1 LLNKGDSLIKTTNR
15 QGDINM
21 SDNTSKFEQ
30 MLEKLTADDRTGAE
44 ALFHEIVVEKSR
56 SIYENLLETD
66 LADIAVEETSTE
78 ETPVEEA
85 KKDKEMK
92 KADKEDSK
100 KDKEE
105 MKKESTEEVAA
116 ETTQEVA
123 PVAVAPVTAEV
134 GGDATDDMIAD
145 IEDDKDAEDKGDEKP
160 MAADMEDK
168 IVDLE
173 DAVEELKAEFEKL
186 MSNDGDKDAEDKGDK
201 DEATA
206 TEVQVPAEEVTPEVV
221 ATTAPIATA
230 IKSEEL
236 SDRER
241 MREYVDKVAV
251 KHTDGSDNAKSP
263 TPKQAKGM
271 AQAVDFVGSEEKG
284 RPAPKAEMH
293 DGGNIN
299 TPGASIKLV
308 KAKGPETA
316 DKSDNTKSIL
326 ANKK

>member
-1 LLNKGDSLIKTTNR
+1 
-15 QGDINM
+15 M
-21 SDNTSKFEQ
+21 SDNIKFEQ
-30 MLEKLTADDRTGAE
+30 MLEKLTADDRAGAE

-66 LADIAVEETSTE
+66 LADIAVEEAA
-78 ETPVEEA
+78 VEEA
-85 KKDKEMK
+85 KHKDKEMK

-100 KDKEE
+100 EKEE

-123 PVAVAPVTAEV
+123 PVAVTAEV

-145 IEDDKDAEDKGDEKP
+145 IEDDKDAEDKGEEKP
-160 MAADMEDK
+160 EAADMEDK

-186 MSNDGDKDAEDKGDK
+186 MSNDSDKEDAKDSDDAEK
-201 DEATA
+201 ESVAA
-206 TEVQVPAEEVTPEVV
+206 EVQPNAEEVPM
-221 ATTAPIATA
+221 ATA
-230 IKSEEL
+230 EVSAQPATSEIK

-251 KHTDGSDNAKSP
+251 KHADHSDNANSP

-271 AQAVDFVGSEEKG
+271 ASATDFVGSEEKG
-284 RPAPKAEMH
+284 RPAPKAELN
-293 DGGNIN
+293 DAGNIN
-299 TPGASIKLV
+299 VPGASIKLV
-308 KAKGPETA
+308 KAKGPETT

-326 ANKK
+326 SNKK

>member
-1 LLNKGDSLIKTTNR
+1 
-15 QGDINM
+15 M
-21 SDNTSKFEQ
+21 SDNANNKFEQ

-66 LADIAVEETSTE
+66 LADIAVEETA
-78 ETPVEEA
+78 VEEA

-100 KDKEE
+100 EE

-116 ETTQEVA
+116 ETTEEVA
-123 PVAVAPVTAEV
+123 PAVEAPVTAEV
-134 GGDATDDMIAD
+134 GGDASDDMIAD
-145 IEDDKDAEDKGDEKP
+145 IEDDKDAEDKGEEKP
-160 MAADMEDK
+160 AAADMEDK

-186 MSNDGDKDAEDKGDK
+186 MSNEGDKEDAEGEEKAEK
-201 DEATA
+201 EAVA
-206 TEVQVPAEEVTPEVV
+206 TEVQPDAEVV
-221 ATTAPIATA
+221 APVATA
-230 IKSEEL
+230 EVAAQPATSEIKSE
-236 SDRER
+236 REK

-251 KHTDGSDNAKSP
+251 KHADHDDNAKSP

-284 RPAPKAEMH
+284 RPAPKAELN

-299 TPGASIKLV
+299 TPGASIKLA

>member
-1 LLNKGDSLIKTTNR
+1 
-15 QGDINM
+15 M
-21 SDNTSKFEQ
+21 SDNANNKFEQ

-66 LADIAVEETSTE
+66 LADIAVEETA
-78 ETPVEEA
+78 VEEA

-92 KADKEDSK
+92 KADKEDS
-100 KDKEE
+100 KEE

-134 GGDATDDMIAD
+134 GGDASDDMIAD
-145 IEDDKDAEDKGDEKP
+145 IEDDKDAEDKGEEKP
-160 MAADMEDK
+160 AAADMEDK

-186 MSNDGDKDAEDKGDK
+186 MSDEGDKEDAKDGEGDK
-201 DEATA
+201 EAEKEAVA
-206 TEVQVPAEEVTPEVV
+206 TEVQPNAEEVAPV
-221 ATTAPIATA
+221 ATSALGTQPAN
-230 IKSEEL
+230 SENQSE
-236 SDRER
+236 RER

-251 KHTDGSDNAKSP
+251 KHADHSDNTKSP
-263 TPKQAKGM
+263 TPKQAKSMGGK
-271 AQAVDFVGSEEKG
+271 AVDIVGSEEKG
-284 RPAPKAEMH
+284 RPAPKAELN
-293 DGGNIN
+293 DAGNIN

-308 KAKGPETA
+308 KAKGPEA
-316 DKSDNTKSIL
+316 SDKSDNTKSVL
-326 ANKK
+326 GSK

>member
-1 LLNKGDSLIKTTNR
+1 MSENTTN
-15 QGDINM
+15 
-21 SDNTSKFEQ
+21 KFEQ

-56 SIYENLLETD
+56 SIYENLLESD
-66 LADIAVEETSTE
+66 LADIAVEETA
-78 ETPVEEA
+78 VEEA

-100 KDKEE
+100 EE

-116 ETTQEVA
+116 ETIAPVAVA

-145 IEDDKDAEDKGDEKP
+145 IEDEKDAEDKGDEKP
-160 MAADMEDK
+160 ADADIENK

-186 MSNDGDKDAEDKGDK
+186 MSDEGDKEDAKDGEGDK
-201 DEATA
+201 EAEKEAVA
-206 TEVQVPAEEVTPEVV
+206 TEVQPNAEEVAPV
-221 ATTAPIATA
+221 ATSALGTQPAN
-230 IKSEEL
+230 SENQSE
-236 SDRER
+236 RER

-251 KHTDGSDNAKSP
+251 KHADHSDNAKSP
-263 TPKQAKGM
+263 TPKQAKSMGGK
-271 AQAVDFVGSEEKG
+271 AVDIVGSEEKG
-284 RPAPKAEMH
+284 RPAPKAELN

-308 KAKGPETA
+308 KAKGPENA
-316 DKSDNTKSIL
+316 DKSDNSTSVVGSK
-326 ANKK
+326 

>member
-1 LLNKGDSLIKTTNR
+1 
-15 QGDINM
+15 M
-21 SDNTSKFEQ
+21 SDNTNKFEQ
-30 MLEKLTADDRTGAE
+30 MLEKLTADDRAGAE

-66 LADIAVEETSTE
+66 LADIAVEET
-78 ETPVEEA
+78 PVEEA

-100 KDKEE
+100 EKEE

-134 GGDATDDMIAD
+134 GGDASDDMIAD
-145 IEDDKDAEDKGDEKP
+145 IEDDKDAEDKGEEKP
-160 MAADMEDK
+160 AAADMEDK

-186 MSNDGDKDAEDKGDK
+186 MSNEGDKEDAKDGEGDK
-201 DEATA
+201 EAEKEAVA
-206 TEVQVPAEEVTPEVV
+206 TEVQPNAEEVAPV
-221 ATTAPIATA
+221 ATSALGTQPIQSED
-230 IKSEEL
+230 KSE
-236 SDRER
+236 REK

-251 KHTDGSDNAKSP
+251 KHADHSDNAKSP
-263 TPKQAKGM
+263 TPKQAKPMGGK
-271 AQAVDFVGSEEKG
+271 AVDIVGSEEKG
-284 RPAPKAEMH
+284 RPAPKAEKN
-293 DGGNIN
+293 DAGNIN
-299 TPGASIKLV
+299 VPGASIKLV

-316 DKSDNTKSIL
+316 DKSDNSTSVLGSK
-326 ANKK
+326 

>member
-1 LLNKGDSLIKTTNR
+1 
-15 QGDINM
+15 
-21 SDNTSKFEQ
+21 

-56 SIYENLLETD
+56 SIYENLLEND

-85 KKDKEMK
+85 KKDK
-92 KADKEDSK
+92 KADKEDS

-134 GGDATDDMIAD
+134 GGDASDDMIAD
-145 IEDDKDAEDKGDEKP
+145 IEDDKDAEDKGEDKP
-160 MAADMEDK
+160 EAADMEDK

-186 MSNDGDKDAEDKGDK
+186 MSNDSDKDAEDKGEK

-206 TEVQVPAEEVTPEVV
+206 TEVQTPAEEVTPEVV
-221 ATTAPIATA
+221 ATTAPIATP
-230 IKSEEL
+230 IKSEDI

-251 KHTDGSDNAKSP
+251 KHTDGSDNSKSP
-263 TPKQAKGM
+263 VAKQAKGST
-271 AQAVDFVGSEEKG
+271 QAVDFVGSEEKG

-293 DGGNIN
+293 DGGNVN
-299 TPGASIKLV
+299 TPGASAKLV
-308 KAKGPETA
+308 KAKVPAAA
-316 DKSDNTKSIL
+316 DKADNAKSIL
-326 ANKK
+326 GSKK

>member
-1 LLNKGDSLIKTTNR
+1 
-15 QGDINM
+15 M

-66 LADIAVEETSTE
+66 LADIAVEETA
-78 ETPVEEA
+78 VEEA

-92 KADKEDSK
+92 KADKEDS
-100 KDKEE
+100 KEE

-160 MAADMEDK
+160 AAADMEDK

-263 TPKQAKGM
+263 TPKQAKAMGGN
-271 AQAVDFVGSEEKG
+271 AVDFVGSEEKG
-284 RPAPKAEMH
+284 RPAPKAEQN
-293 DGGNIN
+293 DAGNIN
-299 TPGASIKLV
+299 VPGASIKLA

>member
-1 LLNKGDSLIKTTNR
+1 
-15 QGDINM
+15 
-21 SDNTSKFEQ
+21 

-56 SIYENLLETD
+56 SIYENLLESD
-66 LADIAVEETSTE
+66 LADIAVEETA
-78 ETPVEEA
+78 VEEA

-92 KADKEDSK
+92 KADKEDS
-100 KDKEE
+100 KEE

-134 GGDATDDMIAD
+134 GGDASDDMIAD
-145 IEDDKDAEDKGDEKP
+145 IEDDKDAEDKGEEKP
-160 MAADMEDK
+160 AAADMEDK

-186 MSNDGDKDAEDKGDK
+186 MSNEGDKEDAEGEEKAEK
-201 DEATA
+201 EAVA
-206 TEVQVPAEEVTPEVV
+206 TEVQPDAEVV
-221 ATTAPIATA
+221 APVATA
-230 IKSEEL
+230 EVAAQPATSEIK

-263 TPKQAKGM
+263 TPKQAKAMGGN
-271 AQAVDFVGSEEKG
+271 AVDFVGSEEKG
-284 RPAPKAEMH
+284 RPAPKAELN
-293 DGGNIN
+293 DAGNIN
-299 TPGASIKLV
+299 TPGASIKLA

>member
-1 LLNKGDSLIKTTNR
+1 
-15 QGDINM
+15 M
-21 SDNTSKFEQ
+21 SDNANNKFEQ

-66 LADIAVEETSTE
+66 LADIAVEETA
-78 ETPVEEA
+78 VEEA

-92 KADKEDSK
+92 KADKEDS
-100 KDKEE
+100 KEE

-123 PVAVAPVTAEV
+123 PAVEAPVTAEV
-134 GGDATDDMIAD
+134 GGDASDDMIAD
-145 IEDDKDAEDKGDEKP
+145 IEDDKDAEDKGEEKP
-160 MAADMEDK
+160 AAADMEDK

-186 MSNDGDKDAEDKGDK
+186 MSNEGDKEDAEGEEKAEK
-201 DEATA
+201 EAVA
-206 TEVQVPAEEVTPEVV
+206 TEVQPDAEVV
-221 ATTAPIATA
+221 APVATA
-230 IKSEEL
+230 EVAAQPATSEIK
-236 SDRER
+236 SDREK

-251 KHTDGSDNAKSP
+251 KHADHDDNAKSP

-284 RPAPKAEMH
+284 RPAPKAELN

>member
-1 LLNKGDSLIKTTNR
+1 MSENTTN
-15 QGDINM
+15 
-21 SDNTSKFEQ
+21 KFEQ

-56 SIYENLLETD
+56 SIYENLLESD
-66 LADIAVEETSTE
+66 LADIAVEETA
-78 ETPVEEA
+78 VEEA

-100 KDKEE
+100 EE

-116 ETTQEVA
+116 ETIAPVAVA

-134 GGDATDDMIAD
+134 GGDASDDMIAD
-145 IEDDKDAEDKGDEKP
+145 IEDEKDAEDKGDEKP
-160 MAADMEDK
+160 ADADIENK

-186 MSNDGDKDAEDKGDK
+186 MSDEGDKEDAKDGEGDK
-201 DEATA
+201 EAEKEAVA
-206 TEVQVPAEEVTPEVV
+206 TEVQPNAEEV
-221 ATTAPIATA
+221 APIATSA
-230 IKSEEL
+230 LGTQPANSEDKSE
-236 SDRER
+236 RER

-251 KHTDGSDNAKSP
+251 KHADHSDNTKSP
-263 TPKQAKGM
+263 TPKQAKSMGGK
-271 AQAVDFVGSEEKG
+271 AVDIVGSEEKG
-284 RPAPKAEMH
+284 RPAPKAELN

-308 KAKGPETA
+308 KAKGPENA
-316 DKSDNTKSIL
+316 DKSDNSTSVVGSK
-326 ANKK
+326 

>member
-1 LLNKGDSLIKTTNR
+1 
-15 QGDINM
+15 M
-21 SDNTSKFEQ
+21 SDNANNKFEQ

-66 LADIAVEETSTE
+66 LADIAVEETA
-78 ETPVEEA
+78 VEEA

-92 KADKEDSK
+92 KADKEDS
-100 KDKEE
+100 KEE

-134 GGDATDDMIAD
+134 GGDASDDMIAD
-145 IEDDKDAEDKGDEKP
+145 IEDDKDAEDKGEEKP
-160 MAADMEDK
+160 EAADMEDK

-186 MSNDGDKDAEDKGDK
+186 MSNEGDKEDAK
-201 DEATA
+201 DSEGEEKAEKEAVA
-206 TEVQVPAEEVTPEVV
+206 TEVQPDAEVV
-221 ATTAPIATA
+221 APVATA
-230 IKSEEL
+230 EVAAQPATSEIK
-236 SDRER
+236 SDREK

-251 KHTDGSDNAKSP
+251 KHADHDDNAKSP
-263 TPKQAKGM
+263 TPKQAKAMGGN
-271 AQAVDFVGSEEKG
+271 AVDIVGSEEKG
-284 RPAPKAEMH
+284 RPAPKAELN

>member
-1 LLNKGDSLIKTTNR
+1 
-15 QGDINM
+15 M
-21 SDNTSKFEQ
+21 SDNTNNKFEQ

-66 LADIAVEETSTE
+66 LADIAVEETA
-78 ETPVEEA
+78 VEEA

-92 KADKEDSK
+92 KADKEDS
-100 KDKEE
+100 KEE

-145 IEDDKDAEDKGDEKP
+145 IEDDKDAEDKGEEKP
-160 MAADMEDK
+160 ESADMEDK

-186 MSNDGDKDAEDKGDK
+186 MSNDSDKKDAEGEEEGEEKAEK
-201 DEATA
+201 EAVA
-206 TEVQVPAEEVTPEVV
+206 TEVQPNAEVV
-221 ATTAPIATA
+221 APVATA
-230 IKSEEL
+230 EVAAQPATSEIKSE
-236 SDRER
+236 REK

-251 KHTDGSDNAKSP
+251 KHADHDDNAKSP

-284 RPAPKAEMH
+284 RPAPKAETN
-293 DGGNIN
+293 DAGNIN
-299 TPGASIKLV
+299 VPGASIKLA

>member
-1 LLNKGDSLIKTTNR
+1 
-15 QGDINM
+15 M
-21 SDNTSKFEQ
+21 SDNIKFEQ
-30 MLEKLTADDRTGAE
+30 MLEKLTADDRAGAE

-66 LADIAVEETSTE
+66 LADIAVEEAA
-78 ETPVEEA
+78 VEEA

-100 KDKEE
+100 EKEE

-145 IEDDKDAEDKGDEKP
+145 IEDDNAEDKGDEKP
-160 MAADMEDK
+160 ASADVEDK

-186 MSNDGDKDAEDKGDK
+186 MSNDSDKEDAKDSDDAEK
-201 DEATA
+201 ESVAA
-206 TEVQVPAEEVTPEVV
+206 EVQPNAEEVPM
-221 ATTAPIATA
+221 ATA
-230 IKSEEL
+230 EVSAQPATSEIK

-251 KHTDGSDNAKSP
+251 KHADHSDNAKSP

-271 AQAVDFVGSEEKG
+271 ASATDFVGSEEKG
-284 RPAPKAEMH
+284 RPAPKAELH
-293 DGGNIN
+293 DAGNIN
-299 TPGASIKLV
+299 VPGASIKLA
-308 KAKGPETA
+308 KATGPETS

>member
-1 LLNKGDSLIKTTNR
+1 MSENTTN
-15 QGDINM
+15 
-21 SDNTSKFEQ
+21 KFEQ

-56 SIYENLLETD
+56 SIYENLLESD
-66 LADIAVEETSTE
+66 LADIAVEETA
-78 ETPVEEA
+78 VEEA

-100 KDKEE
+100 EE

-116 ETTQEVA
+116 ETIAPVAVA

-134 GGDATDDMIAD
+134 GGDASDDMIAD
-145 IEDDKDAEDKGDEKP
+145 IEDEKDAEDKGDEKP
-160 MAADMEDK
+160 ADADIENK

-186 MSNDGDKDAEDKGDK
+186 MSDEGDKEDAKDGEGDK
-201 DEATA
+201 EAEKEAVA
-206 TEVQVPAEEVTPEVV
+206 TEVQPNAEEVAPV
-221 ATTAPIATA
+221 ATSALGTQPANSED
-230 IKSEEL
+230 KSE
-236 SDRER
+236 RER

-251 KHTDGSDNAKSP
+251 KHADHSDNAKSP
-263 TPKQAKGM
+263 TPKQAKSMGGK
-271 AQAVDFVGSEEKG
+271 AVDIVGSEEKG
-284 RPAPKAEMH
+284 RPAPKAELN

-308 KAKGPETA
+308 KAKGPENA
-316 DKSDNTKSIL
+316 DKSDNSTSVVGSK
-326 ANKK
+326 

>member
-1 LLNKGDSLIKTTNR
+1 
-15 QGDINM
+15 M
-21 SDNTSKFEQ
+21 SDNANNKFEQ

-66 LADIAVEETSTE
+66 LADIAVEETA
-78 ETPVEEA
+78 VEEA

-100 KDKEE
+100 EKEE

-145 IEDDKDAEDKGDEKP
+145 IEDDKDAEDKGEEKP
-160 MAADMEDK
+160 AAADMEDK

-186 MSNDGDKDAEDKGDK
+186 MSNEGDKEDAK
-201 DEATA
+201 DSEGEEKAEKEAVA
-206 TEVQVPAEEVTPEVV
+206 TEVQPDAEVV
-221 ATTAPIATA
+221 APVATA
-230 IKSEEL
+230 EVAAQPATSEIKSE
-236 SDRER
+236 RER

-251 KHTDGSDNAKSP
+251 KHADHDDNAKSP

-284 RPAPKAEMH
+284 RPAPKAETN
-293 DGGNIN
+293 DAGNIN
-299 TPGASIKLV
+299 VPGASIKLA
-308 KAKGPETA
+308 KAKGPETS

>member
-1 LLNKGDSLIKTTNR
+1 LLNKGDSLIKTTNH
-15 QGDINM
+15 QGDIKM
-21 SDNTSKFEQ
+21 SDNANNKFEQ

-66 LADIAVEETSTE
+66 LADIAVEETA
-78 ETPVEEA
+78 VEEA

-92 KADKEDSK
+92 KADKEDS
-100 KDKEE
+100 KEE

-123 PVAVAPVTAEV
+123 PAVEAPVTAEV
-134 GGDATDDMIAD
+134 GGDASDDMIAD
-145 IEDDKDAEDKGDEKP
+145 IEDDKDAEDKGEEKP
-160 MAADMEDK
+160 AAADMEDK

-186 MSNDGDKDAEDKGDK
+186 MSNEGDKEDAEGEEKAEK
-201 DEATA
+201 EAVA
-206 TEVQVPAEEVTPEVV
+206 TEVQPDAEVV
-221 ATTAPIATA
+221 APVATA
-230 IKSEEL
+230 EVAAQPATSEIK
-236 SDRER
+236 SDREK

-251 KHTDGSDNAKSP
+251 KHADHDDNAKSP
-263 TPKQAKGM
+263 TPKQAKSMGGN
-271 AQAVDFVGSEEKG
+271 AVDIVGSEEKG
-284 RPAPKAEMH
+284 RPAPKAELN

>member
-1 LLNKGDSLIKTTNR
+1 
-15 QGDINM
+15 M
-21 SDNTSKFEQ
+21 SDNSNNKFEQ

-66 LADIAVEETSTE
+66 LADIAVEETA
-78 ETPVEEA
+78 VEEA

-92 KADKEDSK
+92 KADKEDS
-100 KDKEE
+100 KEE

-160 MAADMEDK
+160 AAADMEDK

-186 MSNDGDKDAEDKGDK
+186 MSNDGDKDSEGEEKAEK
-201 DEATA
+201 EAVA
-206 TEVQVPAEEVTPEVV
+206 TEVQPNAEVV
-221 ATTAPIATA
+221 APVATA
-230 IKSEEL
+230 EVAAQPATSEIK

-263 TPKQAKGM
+263 TPKQAKAMGGN
-271 AQAVDFVGSEEKG
+271 AVDFVGSEEKG
-284 RPAPKAEMH
+284 RPAPKAELN
-293 DGGNIN
+293 DAGNIN
-299 TPGASIKLV
+299 TPGASIKLA

>member
-1 LLNKGDSLIKTTNR
+1 MSENTTN
-15 QGDINM
+15 
-21 SDNTSKFEQ
+21 KFEQ

-56 SIYENLLETD
+56 SIYENLLESD
-66 LADIAVEETSTE
+66 LADIAVEETA
-78 ETPVEEA
+78 VEEA

-92 KADKEDSK
+92 KADKEDS
-100 KDKEE
+100 KEE

-123 PVAVAPVTAEV
+123 PAVEAPVTAEV
-134 GGDATDDMIAD
+134 GGDASDDMIAD
-145 IEDDKDAEDKGDEKP
+145 IEDDKDAEDKGEEKP
-160 MAADMEDK
+160 AAADMEDK

-186 MSNDGDKDAEDKGDK
+186 MSNEGDKEDAEGEEKAEK
-201 DEATA
+201 EAVA
-206 TEVQVPAEEVTPEVV
+206 TEVQPDAEVV
-221 ATTAPIATA
+221 APVATA
-230 IKSEEL
+230 EVAAQPATSEIK
-236 SDRER
+236 SDREK

-251 KHTDGSDNAKSP
+251 KHADHDDNAKSP
-263 TPKQAKGM
+263 TPKQAKSMGGN
-271 AQAVDFVGSEEKG
+271 AVDIVGSEEKG
-284 RPAPKAEMH
+284 RPAPKAELN

>member
-1 LLNKGDSLIKTTNR
+1 
-15 QGDINM
+15 M
-21 SDNTSKFEQ
+21 SDNTNKFEQ
-30 MLEKLTADDRTGAE
+30 MLEKLTADDRAGAE

-66 LADIAVEETSTE
+66 LAEIAVEETA
-78 ETPVEEA
+78 VEEA

-100 KDKEE
+100 EE
-105 MKKESTEEVAA
+105 MKKESTEQVAA

-145 IEDDKDAEDKGDEKP
+145 IEDNKEAEDKGEEKP
-160 MAADMEDK
+160 ADADIENK

-186 MSNDGDKDAEDKGDK
+186 MSDEAKEPEHAKDGEGDKEAEK
-201 DEATA
+201 EAEA
-206 TEVQVPAEEVTPEVV
+206 VEVQPNAEEVAPV
-221 ATTAPIATA
+221 ATSALGTQPIQSED
-230 IKSEEL
+230 KSE
-236 SDRER
+236 REK

-251 KHTDGSDNAKSP
+251 KHADHSDNAKSP

-271 AQAVDFVGSEEKG
+271 AKAVDFVGSEEKG
-284 RPAPKAEMH
+284 RTAPKAEKN
-293 DGGNIN
+293 DAGNIN
-299 TPGASIKLV
+299 VPGASIKLV

-316 DKSDNTKSIL
+316 DKSDNSTSIL
-326 ANKK
+326 GSK

>member
-1 LLNKGDSLIKTTNR
+1 
-15 QGDINM
+15 M
-21 SDNTSKFEQ
+21 SDNIKFEQ
-30 MLEKLTADDRTGAE
+30 MLEKLTADDRAGAE

-66 LADIAVEETSTE
+66 LADIAVEDAA
-78 ETPVEEA
+78 VEEA
-85 KKDKEMK
+85 KHKDKEMK

-100 KDKEE
+100 EKEE

-145 IEDDKDAEDKGDEKP
+145 IEDDKDAEDKGEEKP
-160 MAADMEDK
+160 AAADMEDK

-186 MSNDGDKDAEDKGDK
+186 MSNDSDKEDAKDSDDAEK
-201 DEATA
+201 ESVAA
-206 TEVQVPAEEVTPEVV
+206 EVQPDAEEVPM
-221 ATTAPIATA
+221 ATA
-230 IKSEEL
+230 EVSAQPATSEIK

-251 KHTDGSDNAKSP
+251 KHADHSDNAKSP

-271 AQAVDFVGSEEKG
+271 ASATDFVGSEEKG
-284 RPAPKAEMH
+284 RPAPKAELN
-293 DGGNIN
+293 DAGNIN
-299 TPGASIKLV
+299 VPGASIKLA
-308 KAKGPETA
+308 KAKGPETT

-326 ANKK
+326 SNKK

>member
-1 LLNKGDSLIKTTNR
+1 
-15 QGDINM
+15 M
-21 SDNTSKFEQ
+21 SDNANNKFEQ

-66 LADIAVEETSTE
+66 LADIAVEETA
-78 ETPVEEA
+78 VEEA

-92 KADKEDSK
+92 KADKEDS
-100 KDKEE
+100 KEE

-134 GGDATDDMIAD
+134 GGDASDDMIAD
-145 IEDDKDAEDKGDEKP
+145 IEDDKDAEDKGEEKP
-160 MAADMEDK
+160 EAADMEDK

-186 MSNDGDKDAEDKGDK
+186 MSNEGDKEDAK
-201 DEATA
+201 DSEGEEKAEKEAVA
-206 TEVQVPAEEVTPEVV
+206 TEVQPDAEVV
-221 ATTAPIATA
+221 APVATA
-230 IKSEEL
+230 EVAAQPATSEIK
-236 SDRER
+236 SDREK

-251 KHTDGSDNAKSP
+251 KHADHDDNAKSP
-263 TPKQAKGM
+263 TPKQAKAMGGN
-271 AQAVDFVGSEEKG
+271 AVDIVGSEEKG
-284 RPAPKAEMH
+284 RPAPKAELN

-299 TPGASIKLV
+299 VPGASIKLV

>member
-1 LLNKGDSLIKTTNR
+1 
-15 QGDINM
+15 M
-21 SDNTSKFEQ
+21 SDNSNNKFEQ

-66 LADIAVEETSTE
+66 LADIAVEETA
-78 ETPVEEA
+78 VEEA

-100 KDKEE
+100 EKEE

-145 IEDDKDAEDKGDEKP
+145 IEDDKDAEDKGEEKP
-160 MAADMEDK
+160 AAADMEDK

-186 MSNDGDKDAEDKGDK
+186 MSNDSEKEDAK
-201 DEATA
+201 DEKEAEKEAVA
-206 TEVQVPAEEVTPEVV
+206 TEVQPEAEAVAPV
-221 ATTAPIATA
+221 ATAEVAAQPATSE
-230 IKSEEL
+230 IKSE
-236 SDRER
+236 REK

-251 KHTDGSDNAKSP
+251 KHADHDDNAKSP

-284 RPAPKAEMH
+284 RPAPKAETN
-293 DGGNIN
+293 DAGNIN
-299 TPGASIKLV
+299 VPGASIKLA

>member
-1 LLNKGDSLIKTTNR
+1 MSENTTN
-15 QGDINM
+15 
-21 SDNTSKFEQ
+21 KFEQ

-56 SIYENLLETD
+56 SIYENLLESD
-66 LADIAVEETSTE
+66 LADIAVEETA
-78 ETPVEEA
+78 VEEA

-100 KDKEE
+100 EE

-116 ETTQEVA
+116 ETIAPVAVA

-134 GGDATDDMIAD
+134 GGDASDDMIAD
-145 IEDDKDAEDKGDEKP
+145 IEDEKDAEDKGDEKP
-160 MAADMEDK
+160 ADADIENK

-186 MSNDGDKDAEDKGDK
+186 MSDEGDKEDAKDGEGDK
-201 DEATA
+201 EAEKEAVA
-206 TEVQVPAEEVTPEVV
+206 TEVQPNAEEV
-221 ATTAPIATA
+221 APIATSA
-230 IKSEEL
+230 LGTQPANSEDKSE
-236 SDRER
+236 RER

-251 KHTDGSDNAKSP
+251 KHADHSDNAKSP
-263 TPKQAKGM
+263 TPKQAKSMGGK
-271 AQAVDFVGSEEKG
+271 AVDIVGSEEKG
-284 RPAPKAEMH
+284 RPAPKAELN

-308 KAKGPETA
+308 KAKGPENA
-316 DKSDNTKSIL
+316 DKSDNSTSVVGSK
-326 ANKK
+326 